1 MYDVLYLYSVQ
12 VSWVND
18 VTVKMV
24 LANNYLFCMC
34 VLYYYSNQSLVSSS
48 PSLWCDSVFH
58 IITKCELCKVGVLK
72 DCCYSN
78 YYIYTEFTQLATER
92 YVTFT
97 L

>member
-24 LANNYLFCMC
+24 ANNYLLCVC
-34 VLYYYSNQSLVSSS
+34 VLHYYSLVTSS
-48 PSLWCDSVFH
+48 PSLWYDSVFH
-58 IITKCELCKVGVLK
+58 IITKCELCKVGVL
-72 DCCYSN
+72 
-78 YYIYTEFTQLATER
+78 L
-92 YVTFT
+92 